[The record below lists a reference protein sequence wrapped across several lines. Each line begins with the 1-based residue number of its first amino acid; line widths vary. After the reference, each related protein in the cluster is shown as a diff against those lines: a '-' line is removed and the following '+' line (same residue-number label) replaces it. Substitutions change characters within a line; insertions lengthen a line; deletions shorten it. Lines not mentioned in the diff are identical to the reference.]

1 MQKYA
6 KYAIVI
12 LFSLMWI
19 VVSIM
24 RVPPGTGTYS
34 EIGPD
39 GSWALSLSAMWEQ
52 GKISGRDFYFTY
64 GGVSQMLAR
73 FGQWMHQSQSAYDSL
88 PLILLSFHLACI
100 VLLAIFLLWM
110 RRLSWFHTLFIYAA
124 ATFLNLFSEPTSFR
138 VLILMLCAAGVV
150 RTVAAGNVKQR
161 RAWAS
166 VCGLLCLVAQLIT
179 VELGAYAVFIIT
191 ASFLLLLFKVD
202 RRSMTESLWIV
213 LGIFLAGNLIIGFA
227 SRPAYAYHFYALEM
241 LRGYTY
247 GMGSNWALGLWPT
260 LALVLAGVYA
270 LGTAVSLSRRMDA
283 RDCALLL
290 SLAICSAVSL
300 KSALIRSD
308 LGHITQG
315 LSPTVVLFLVLG
327 LGWPISRAMKK
338 LWMALFAALLLAW
351 PWAGA
356 SAFLHFKSV
365 FDGTA
370 SLPAKVKQILSAS
383 SKIEEAVPPELPLAV
398 ESARNT
404 PVLVFP
410 YQNSIGIALRRP
422 LVAPVLLAINAATES
437 LQKYYV
443 DALDRAGPDAEV
455 IYAVDTIGSSPI
467 DSVQSITRAPLIFE
481 YLWRSYELVPGQ
493 KSGAGFYLLRKRP
506 HPKDLRIRELRFRTD
521 HARDKGVEAILD
533 EPAACSTVRFD
544 LKIRYPAARFLGR
557 PAGLEVAFSRGSA
570 AVLRS
575 ALVPIEI
582 SRVFST
588 DVSLAGPDQFIE
600 IFGPA
605 PPPGR
610 IWDRVQ
616 FTPRPS
622 DWLGWPPNQV
632 KLVSIKCLE

>member
-1 MQKYA
+1 MQKYG
-6 KYAIVI
+6 KYAIVV

-19 VVSIM
+19 VISIM
-24 RVPPGTGTYS
+24 RAPPGTGTCS

-39 GSWALSLSAMWEQ
+39 GSWALSLAAMWEQ
-52 GKISGRDFYFTY
+52 GEISGRDFYFTY
-64 GGVSQMLAR
+64 GSVSQMLAR
-73 FGQWMHQSQSAYDSL
+73 FGQWMHHSQSAYDSL
-88 PLILLSFHLACI
+88 PLILLSFHLTGV
-100 VLLAIFLLWM
+100 VLLAIFLLWI
-110 RRLSWFHTLFIYAA
+110 RRLNWLHTLFIYVA

-138 VLILMLCAAGVV
+138 VLIIMLCAAAVV

-179 VELGAYAVFIIT
+179 LELGAYAVFIIS
-191 ASFLLLLFKVD
+191 ASFLLLLFKAD
-202 RRSMTESLWIV
+202 RRSMTESLWIAF
-213 LGIFLAGNLIIGFA
+213 GIFMAGNLIIGFA
-227 SRPAYAYHFYALEM
+227 SRPVFAYHFYAIEM

-247 GMGSNWALGLWPT
+247 GMGSDWALGPWPT
-260 LALVLAGVYA
+260 VALVLAVVFA
-270 LGTAVSLSRRMDA
+270 LGAAASLSRRVDA
-283 RDCALLL
+283 SDSALLV
-290 SLAICSAVSL
+290 SLAICSAASL
-300 KSALIRSD
+300 KSVLIRSD

-315 LSPTVVLFLVLG
+315 LSPAVALFLVLG

-338 LWMALFAALLLAW
+338 LWMVLFAALLLAW

-356 SAFLHFKSV
+356 SAFVHFRSV

-370 SLPAKVKQILSAS
+370 SLPAKVKRILSAS

-398 ESARNT
+398 ENACST

-410 YQNSIGIALRRP
+410 YHNSIGVALGRP
-422 LVAPVLLAINAATES
+422 LVAPVLLAINAATEA

-443 DALDRAGPDAEV
+443 DALDRAGPDTEV
-455 IYAVDTIGSSPI
+455 LYAVDTIGSSPI
-467 DSVQSITRAPLIFE
+467 DSVQSISRTPLIFE
-481 YLWRSYELVPGQ
+481 YLWHSYEPVPGQ

-506 HPKDLRIRELRFRTD
+506 RPKDLRIRELRFRTN
-521 HARDKGVEAILD
+521 HAGDQGVEAILD

-557 PAGLEVAFSRGSA
+557 VTGLDVTFSKGSA

-588 DVSLAGPDQFIE
+588 DVSLAAPDHFIE

-610 IWDRVQ
+610 IFDRVR
-616 FTPRPS
+616 FAPRPS

-632 KLVSIKCLE
+632 EIVSIKCLE